1 MKSPLWYSLE
11 PADNCLTIHSL
22 NLTDSISA
30 ADNTWPGYDDSFTSV
45 FGSYFTAYYR
55 AEAAGNYT
63 FQITT
68 RQSVMLYLDS
78 DETPTL
84 VGPNTSGMDKT
95 YTAST
100 TLQAGYHFIRIMWA
114 DYASDPRLEV
124 SVGLNGQ
131 LRLLDDSNCRLG
143 GLAPVALHFPSIAAV
158 VGQRVAV
165 APSVYGGTE
174 IREVTAQP
182 ALPAGLV
189 WNVERGQIEG
199 TVSVGAV
206 RGREA

>member
-11 PADNCLTIHSL
+11 SADNCLTIHSL

-30 ADNTWPGYDDSFTSV
+30 ADHTWPGYDDSFTSV
-45 FGSYFTAYYR
+45 FGSYFTAYYH

-84 VGPNTSGMDKT
+84 VGTNTSGMDKT
-95 YTAST
+95 YTAAA
-100 TLQAGYHFIRIMWA
+100 TLQAGYHFVRVMWA
-114 DYASDPRLEV
+114 NYASEPRLEV
-124 SVGLNGQ
+124 SVGLDGQ

-158 VGQRVAV
+158 VGQRVAI
-165 APSVYGGTE
+165 APSLYGGSE

-189 WNVERGQIEG
+189 WNKERGQIEG
-199 TVSVGAV
+199 TVSVEVA